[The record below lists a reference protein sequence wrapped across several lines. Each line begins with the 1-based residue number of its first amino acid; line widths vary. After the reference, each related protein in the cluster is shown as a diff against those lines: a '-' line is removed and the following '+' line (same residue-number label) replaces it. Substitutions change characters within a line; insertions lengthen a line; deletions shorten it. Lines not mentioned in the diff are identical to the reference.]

1 MGLVRASLWGC
12 PATIISPS
20 SDKEDQTTLRC
31 SRARALLDSIDRS
44 IVRLSNN

>member
-1 MGLVRASLWGC
+1 MGLVRAFMGC

-31 SRARALLDSIDRS
+31 SRAPLLDSIDRS